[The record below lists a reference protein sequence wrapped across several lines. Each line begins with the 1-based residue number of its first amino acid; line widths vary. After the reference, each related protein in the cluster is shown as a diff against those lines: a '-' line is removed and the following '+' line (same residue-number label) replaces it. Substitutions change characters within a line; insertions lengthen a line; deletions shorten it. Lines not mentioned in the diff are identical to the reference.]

1 MGSGRGGFSAGE
13 LGEVWRRR
21 GLGES
26 TGQIALGL
34 GRSYASVHGVLA
46 RRGGVVPRRRVRAG
60 RCLSLVQREEIS
72 RGLCRGES
80 FRLIAARLGCAPS
93 TVSREVG
100 RCGGRQRYRAVLAD
114 GQAWQRARRPKPLR
128 LATNLRLKRA
138 VVEGLEK
145 DWSPRQI
152 SCWLVVAYPG
162 DDTMRVSHET
172 IYQSLFIQ
180 SRGVLKRELLTH
192 LRRAGRIRRGR
203 RPAGAPRIDT
213 GIKDAVSIRERPAE
227 IEDRAVPGHW
237 EGDLIEGK
245 KNTYILTLV
254 ERQSR
259 YVMLAKIDNKQTQTV
274 IDALIRTIH
283 TLPTQ
288 LCQTLTWDR
297 GKEMSDHARFTIHT
311 NVQVYFCDPASPWQ
325 RGTNE
330 NTNSLL
336 RQYFPKGTDLSIHT
350 QAHLDRIA
358 HQLNDRPRQ
367 TLNWQNPA
375 TTLNNALRVATTG

>member
-1 MGSGRGGFSAGE
+1 MRGGFGSGE
-13 LGEVWRRR
+13 LVELWRRR

-26 TGQIALGL
+26 TGEIAVGL
-34 GRSYASVHGVLA
+34 GRSYPSVYGVLV
-46 RRGGVVPRRRVRAG
+46 RRGGIRPRRRVRAA
-60 RCLSLVQREEIS
+60 RCLGLAEREEIS
-72 RGLCRGES
+72 RGVCGGES
-80 FRLIAARLGCAPS
+80 FRGIARRLGCSAS
-93 TVSREVG
+93 TVSREVA
-100 RCGGRQRYRAVLAD
+100 RCGGRLGYRAVEAD
-114 GQAWQRARRPKPLR
+114 RLAWQRAERPKPCV
-128 LATNLRLKRA
+128 LAANRRLKDA

-145 DWSPRQI
+145 DWSPTQI
-152 SCWLVVAYPG
+152 SHWLVRAYPG

-180 SRGVLKRELLTH
+180 SRGVLKKELLAH

-213 GIKDAVSIRERPAE
+213 GIKDAVSIRQRPAE
-227 IEDRAVPGHW
+227 VEDRAVPGHW

-259 YVMLAKIDNKQTQTV
+259 YVMLAKIENKQTQTV

-297 GKEMSDHARFTIHT
+297 GKELSDHTRFTIAT

-336 RQYFPKGTDLSIHT
+336 RQYFPKNTDLSTHP
-350 QAHLDRIA
+350 QHHLNHIA
-358 HQLNDRPRQ
+358 QRLNHRPRQ
-367 TLNWQNPA
+367 ALNWENPT
-375 TTLNNALRVATTG
+375 TTLTNALRVATTG